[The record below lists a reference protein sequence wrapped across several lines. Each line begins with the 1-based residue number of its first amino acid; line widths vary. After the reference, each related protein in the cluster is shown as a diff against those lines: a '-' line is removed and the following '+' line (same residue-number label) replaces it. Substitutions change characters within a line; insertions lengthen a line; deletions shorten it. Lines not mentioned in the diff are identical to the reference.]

1 MSTMTTQP
9 AQVPTPDRITP
20 VKAHLAAEGSP
31 QSDNALF
38 VEAINALR
46 QNPHFAS
53 ESVLVDVHEG
63 RVTLRGYVGS
73 YARKLAACEI
83 IKALPEVAS
92 VDDRIVVELPPD
104 ARRTDAALA
113 SDVHTALKWEACVP
127 ADAID
132 VSVAH
137 GCVTLTGEIP
147 WSFQRT
153 LAEHA
158 VARLSGITGVVNLLR
173 VSDRQTQMQATT
185 AIHAA
190 LRQAADIEAD
200 DIEVLVADGTVT
212 LRGTVTSPAAKETAC
227 EAVRSLD
234 GIHTVR
240 DEIRIPTR
248 QA

>member
-1 MSTMTTQP
+1 P
-9 AQVPTPDRITP
+9 AQVPTRNRITP
-20 VKAHLAAEGSP
+20 VKAHLAADGSP

-46 QNPHFAS
+46 QQPHLALD
-53 ESVLVDVHEG
+53 SVVVDVHG
-63 RVTLRGYVGS
+63 GQMTLRGYVGS

-113 SDVHTALKWEACVP
+113 SDVHAALKWEACVP

-137 GCVTLTGEIP
+137 GCVMLTGETP
-147 WSFQRT
+147 WSFQRK
-153 LAEHA
+153 LAEQA

-173 VSDRQTQMQATT
+173 VSDRQTQMQAST

-190 LRQAADIEAD
+190 LRRAADIEAD

-227 EAVRSLD
+227 DVVRSLD
-234 GIHTVR
+234 GVHTVR